1 LKKVILFI
9 LISVLL
15 ISTACSKESSSEADT
30 TTIAIG
36 GKVFTEQILLVHLM
50 GILLENHTEHKI
62 VYKDGLGTSDV
73 LVQALKDDDIQL
85 FADYTGTGLI
95 NILGKELEESD
106 TPETVYEKAKEGYEE
121 EYGFT
126 WLEPMGFSNTWTL
139 ILKEDKAKELNI
151 STFSD
156 LVSHMSDLV
165 VGSDAQF
172 FERQDGYE
180 GMAKLYGM
188 DEFKDHKEMDIGLAF
203 AALDKGEVD
212 VLVAYSTDGRIPAL
226 NLVALEDD
234 KGYFPPYFA
243 APILKKELLEKHP
256 EIGEVLNKLAGQIDE
271 KTMSDLNSKMDN
283 DRLDEHDIAEEFLR
297 DKGLID

>member
-1 LKKVILFI
+1 MKKVILFI